1 MDSYPLLDTID
12 TPPDLRSHPVTDLPG
27 ICDDVRE
34 YLIDSIAQ
42 TGGHFGA
49 GLGVVELTV
58 ALHYALNTPK
68 DKLVWDVGHQAY
80 PHKILTGRKDRLN
93 TIRQRDGLAPF
104 LKREESEYDVFGAGH
119 ASTSISAA
127 LGIATARDY
136 AGEDYK
142 VVAVIGDGSMT
153 GGIAYE
159 ALNNCGM
166 LKKDILVI
174 LNDNQMSIA
183 PNVWALHKQF
193 NALITNP
200 AVRKIKDS
208 IWGTLGGHD
217 FLRSAGSKLVD
228 GMKAVMTPGSMFES
242 LGFKYFGPIPGHD
255 VQKLV
260 EMIEFLKRQSGPLLL
275 HVITEKG
282 HGYAPAESHVQKYHA
297 ASGAFDKVTG
307 LAVSKPVVGP
317 QPPEYTKVFG
327 KAMVEICKANPKVV
341 GITAAMP
348 DGTGLNLLA
357 QELPDKFFDVG
368 IAEQHAVTFAAGMAT
383 EGMIPVCAIYSTF
396 LQRAFDQ
403 IIHDVAL
410 QKLPVIFAMDRA
422 GLVGADGPT
431 HHGAFDL
438 SYLRLI
444 PNMTI
449 MVPKDEQELRDMLY
463 TATLHRSNEEL
474 GMRNEELEAN
484 PPLHANSSFLIPHSK
499 GPIAIRYPRGAGIG
513 VPLADK
519 GFREIPIGHGEML
532 RDGEDAVIL
541 GVGPILYEAIKAAED
556 LEREG
561 ISVAVANARFVK
573 PLNTALLDALAARF
587 LHLITV
593 EENVVAGGFG
603 SAVSEY
609 LASKKIGGQAKA
621 CLTPGP
627 AGSLCR
633 AWRTSRFDG
642 RCRPYPRGH
651 SRAGTQRNNF
661 DRKFSGNGAGDI
673 HEKLTGNSYAYIKRP
688 FGSGIV
694 RPSSFAVSIHS
705 ATTISTFRT
714 ASS

>member
-1 MDSYPLLDTID
+1 MASINTHTELTNAYPLLDTIN
-12 TPPDLRSHPVTDLPG
+12 TPEDLRKHPVSDLEA
-27 ICDDVRE
+27 ISADVRE
-34 YLIDSIAQ
+34 FLIDSIAQ

-68 DKLVWDVGHQAY
+68 DKLIWDVGHQAY
-80 PHKILTGRKDRLN
+80 PHKILTGRKDRLQ
-93 TIRQRDGLAPF
+93 TIRQKDGLAPF

-136 AGEDYK
+136 NGENYK
-142 VVAVIGDGSMT
+142 VAAVIGDGSMT

-183 PNVWALHKQF
+183 PNVWAMHEHF
-193 NALITNP
+193 NSLLTNP
-200 AVRKIKDS
+200 ALRKIKDQV
-208 IWGTLGGHD
+208 WDVLDGHSK
-217 FLRSAGSKLVD
+217 LRYAGSKLVD
-228 GMKAVMTPGSMFES
+228 AMKAVMTPGMMFEA
-242 LGFKYFGPIPGHD
+242 LGFKYFGPVSGHN
-255 VQKLV
+255 VVKLV
-260 EMIEFLKRQSGPLLL
+260 EMLKFLEVQTGPLLL

-297 ASGAFDKVTG
+297 ASGAFDKITG
-307 LAVSKPVVGP
+307 AAIAKPVTAP

-327 KAMVEICKANPKVV
+327 KAMVEICKMNPKVV

-348 DGTGLNLLA
+348 DGTGLNIL
-357 QELPDKFFDVG
+357 QKEVPDKFFDVG

-383 EGMIPVCAIYSTF
+383 EGFIPVCAIYSTF

-410 QKLPVIFAMDRA
+410 QNLPVVFAMDRA

-438 SYLRLI
+438 AYLRLI

-463 TATLHRSNEEL
+463 TATS
-474 GMRNEELEAN
+474 RNVAQNVAQTSVCDPDPESQTKVCAT
-484 PPLHANSSFLIPHSK
+484 SSI

-513 VPLADK
+513 VPLADE
-519 GFREIPIGHGEML
+519 GFRALPIGQGEMM
-532 RDGEDAVIL
+532 RDGSDAVII
-541 GVGPILYEAIKAAED
+541 GVGPLLYDAIKAAED

-573 PLNTALLDALAARF
+573 PLDTALLDALAARF
-587 LHLITV
+587 KNIITL
-593 EENVVAGGFG
+593 EEGTINGGFG
-603 SAVSEY
+603 SAVAEF
-609 LASKKIGGQAKA
+609 LAERAILHPASHIPHPSIIGLPDHFIEHGA
-621 CLTPGP
+621 P
-627 AGSLCR
+627 AGLLAEVGLTREGIRDRVR
-633 AWRTSRFDG
+633 ACVLAGRVAEDVVTASTSR
-642 RCRPYPRGH
+642 
-651 SRAGTQRNNF
+651 A
-661 DRKFSGNGAGDI
+661 K
-673 HEKLTGNSYAYIKRP
+673 
-688 FGSGIV
+688 
-694 RPSSFAVSIHS
+694 
-705 ATTISTFRT
+705 
-714 ASS
+714 

>member
-1 MDSYPLLDTID
+1 MTNSYPILDTI
-12 TPPDLRSHPVTDLPG
+12 TIPADLRLHPKTDLDA
-27 ICDDVRE
+27 ISADVRE
-34 YLIDSIAQ
+34 FLVDTIAQ

-58 ALHYALNTPK
+58 ALHYAFDTPK
-68 DKLVWDVGHQAY
+68 DKLIWDVGHQAY

-93 TIRQRDGLAPF
+93 TIRQKDGLAPF
-104 LKREESEYDVFGAGH
+104 LKREESQYDVFGAGH

-166 LKKDILVI
+166 LKKDMLVI
-174 LNDNQMSIA
+174 LNDNNMSIA
-183 PNVWALHKQF
+183 PNVWAVHEHF
-193 NALITNP
+193 NSFITNP
-200 AVRKIKDS
+200 AIRKIKDQV
-208 IWGTLGGHD
+208 WDKLGGHTL
-217 FLRSAGSKLVD
+217 LRSAGAKLVD
-228 GMKAVMTPGSMFES
+228 AMKAAMTPGMMFEA
-242 LGFKYFGPIPGHD
+242 LGFKYFGPVSGHNTA
-255 VQKLV
+255 KLV
-260 EMIEFLKRQSGPLLL
+260 EMFEFLKSQTGPLLL

-307 LAVSKPVVGP
+307 VAVSKPVLTP

-348 DGTGLNLLA
+348 DGTGLNIL
-357 QELPDKFFDVG
+357 QKEVPDKFFDVG

-410 QKLPVIFAMDRA
+410 QKLPVVFALDRA

-463 TATLHRSNEEL
+463 TATTKITNDELRITNEEENSINSPIRL
-474 GMRNEELEAN
+474 SQFVIRN
-484 PPLHANSSFLIPHSK
+484 SQ
-499 GPIAIRYPRGAGIG
+499 GPIAIRYPRGAGMG

-519 GFREIPIGHGEML
+519 GFNELPIGQGEML
-532 RDGEDAVIL
+532 RDGEDAVII

-561 ISVAVANARFVK
+561 ISVAVANARYVK
-573 PLNTALLDALAARF
+573 PLDTNLLEGLAARF
-587 LHLITV
+587 KHIITL
-593 EENVVAGGFG
+593 EENVISGGFG
-603 SAVSEY
+603 SAVSQFY
-609 LASKKIGGQAKA
+609 SAVGAHGNA
-621 CLTPGP
+621 P
-627 AGSLCR
+627 
-633 AWRTSRFDG
+633 F
-642 RCRPYPRGH
+642 
-651 SRAGTQRNNF
+651 
-661 DRKFSGNGAGDI
+661 GNGNASEIGTEARAHYHAPLHIGLPDRFIEHGSPSGLLAEVGLTREGIRDKVREHVAAGRA
-673 HEKLTGNSYAYIKRP
+673 ERVT
-688 FGSGIV
+688 V
-694 RPSSFAVSIHS
+694 
-705 ATTISTFRT
+705 
-714 ASS
+714 

>member
-1 MDSYPLLDTID
+1 MRERFPQFRGFILTTMAAPDNSYPLLDSID
-12 TPPDLRSHPVTDLPG
+12 LPADLRTHPVTDLPA

-34 YLIDSIAQ
+34 FLVDTIAQ

-93 TIRQRDGLAPF
+93 TIRQRNGLAPF

-136 AGEDYK
+136 AGENYT
-142 VVAVIGDGSMT
+142 VAAVIGDGSMT

-166 LKKDILVI
+166 LKKDVLVI

-183 PNVWALHKQF
+183 PNRWALHEHF
-193 NALITNP
+193 NSFITNP
-200 AVRKIKDS
+200 ALRKFKDQVWEVLS
-208 IWGTLGGHD
+208 GHTL
-217 FLRSAGSKLVD
+217 LRSAGAKLVD
-228 GMKAVMTPGSMFES
+228 AMKAAMTPGMMFEA
-242 LGFKYFGPIPGHD
+242 LGFKYFGPIPGHN
-255 VQKLV
+255 VEKLV
-260 EMIEFLKRQSGPLLL
+260 EMIQFLKQQSGPLLL

-282 HGYAPAESHVQKYHA
+282 YGYAPAEAHVQKYHA
-297 ASGAFDKVTG
+297 ASGAFDKITG
-307 LAVSKPVVGP
+307 LAVSKPLVGP

-327 KAMVEICKANPKVV
+327 KAMVELCKTNPKVV

-348 DGTGLNLLA
+348 DGTGLNQLA
-357 QELPDKFFDVG
+357 QEVPDKFFDVG

-449 MVPKDEQELRDMLY
+449 MAPKDEQELRDMLY
-463 TATLHRSNEEL
+463 TATVQCGADREN
-474 GMRNEELEAN
+474 
-484 PPLHANSSFLIPHSK
+484 
-499 GPIAIRYPRGAGIG
+499 GPIAIRYPRGAGVG
-513 VPLADK
+513 VPLADH
-519 GFREIPIGHGEML
+519 GFQELPIGHGEML
-532 RDGEDAVIL
+532 RDGEDAAII
-541 GVGPILYEAIKAAED
+541 GIGPILYEAIKAAED
-556 LEREG
+556 LERLG

-573 PLNTALLDALAARF
+573 PLDTALVDALAARF
-587 LHLITV
+587 PRIITL

-603 SAVSEY
+603 SAVLEH
-609 LASKKIGGQAKA
+609 LATSSDRLKPVLQLGLPDQFIEHGAPSGLLEDVG
-621 CLTPGP
+621 LTREGIRDRV
-627 AGSLCR
+627 R
-633 AWRTSRFDG
+633 AF
-642 RCRPYPRGH
+642 
-651 SRAGTQRNNF
+651 
-661 DRKFSGNGAGDI
+661 
-673 HEKLTGNSYAYIKRP
+673 
-688 FGSGIV
+688 V
-694 RPSSFAVSIHS
+694 RVAAVS
-705 ATTISTFRT
+705 AV
-714 ASS
+714 

>member
-1 MDSYPLLDTID
+1 MTAPDISYPLLSTID
-12 TPPDLRSHPVTDLPG
+12 TPEDLRKHPVSDLPA

-34 YLIDSIAQ
+34 YLIDTIAQ

-58 ALHYALNTPK
+58 ALHYALDTPN

-80 PHKILTGRKDRLN
+80 PHKILTGRKDRLK
-93 TIRQRDGLAPF
+93 TIRQKDGLAPF
-104 LKREESEYDVFGAGH
+104 LKREESQYDVFGAGH

-159 ALNNCGM
+159 ALNNCGI

-183 PNVWALHKQF
+183 PNVWALHEHF
-193 NALITNP
+193 NSFITNP
-200 AVRKIKDS
+200 ALRKFKDQVWEKLS
-208 IWGTLGGHD
+208 GHTL
-217 FLRSAGSKLVD
+217 LRSAGAKLVD
-228 GMKAVMTPGSMFES
+228 AMKAAMTPGMMFES
-242 LGFKYFGPIPGHD
+242 LGFKYFGPIAGHN
-255 VQKLV
+255 VTRLV
-260 EMIEFLKRQSGPLLL
+260 EMLQFLKLQSGPLLL

-282 HGYAPAESHVQKYHA
+282 KGYAPAESHVQRYHA

-307 LAVSKPVVGP
+307 LAVSKPVLGP

-327 KAMVEICKANPKVV
+327 KAMAELCKVNPKVV

-348 DGTGLNLLA
+348 DGTGLNLL
-357 QELPDKFFDVG
+357 QKEVPDKFFDVG

-383 EGMIPVCAIYSTF
+383 EGMVPVCAIYSTF

-422 GLVGADGPT
+422 GIVGADGPT

-444 PNMTI
+444 PNITI
-449 MVPKDEQELRDMLY
+449 MVPKDEQELRDMLF
-463 TATLHRSNEEL
+463 TAVEHASARS
-474 GMRNEELEAN
+474 
-484 PPLHANSSFLIPHSK
+484 
-499 GPIAIRYPRGAGIG
+499 GPMAIRYPRGAGIG
-513 VPLADK
+513 VPLADH
-519 GFREIPIGHGEML
+519 GFSNVPIGHGEML
-532 RDGEDAVIL
+532 RDGEEAVII
-541 GVGPILYEAIKAAED
+541 GVGPMLYEAIKAAED
-556 LEREG
+556 LERKG
-561 ISVAVANARFVK
+561 MSVAVANARFVK
-573 PLNTALLDALAARF
+573 PLDAALIDGLAARF
-587 LHLITV
+587 KHIITL

-603 SAVSEY
+603 SAVSEF
-609 LASKKIGGQAKA
+609 LASRKTEDKLKPDERSSVLHLGLPDRFIEHGS
-621 CLTPGP
+621 P
-627 AGSLCR
+627 AGLLEDCGLSREGIRERVQQLLATRQLEPATR
-633 AWRTSRFDG
+633 A
-642 RCRPYPRGH
+642 
-651 SRAGTQRNNF
+651 
-661 DRKFSGNGAGDI
+661 
-673 HEKLTGNSYAYIKRP
+673 
-688 FGSGIV
+688 V
-694 RPSSFAVSIHS
+694 R
-705 ATTISTFRT
+705 
-714 ASS
+714 

>member
-1 MDSYPLLDTID
+1 MTNAYPLLDTIN
-12 TPPDLRSHPVTDLPG
+12 TPEDLRTHPVSDLEA
-27 ICDDVRE
+27 ISADVRE

-68 DKLVWDVGHQAY
+68 DKLIWDVGHQAY
-80 PHKILTGRKDRLN
+80 PHKILTGRKDRLS
-93 TIRQRDGLAPF
+93 TIRQKDGLAPF

-136 AGEDYK
+136 NGENYK
-142 VVAVIGDGSMT
+142 VAAVIGDGSMT

-183 PNVWALHKQF
+183 PNVWAMHEHF
-193 NALITNP
+193 NSLLTNP
-200 AVRKIKDS
+200 ALRKIKDQV
-208 IWGTLGGHD
+208 WDVLDGHSK
-217 FLRSAGSKLVD
+217 LRYAGSKLVD
-228 GMKAVMTPGSMFES
+228 AMKAVMTPGMMFEA
-242 LGFKYFGPIPGHD
+242 LGFKYFGPVSGHN
-255 VQKLV
+255 VVKLV
-260 EMIEFLKRQSGPLLL
+260 EMLKFLEVQTGPLLL

-297 ASGAFDKVTG
+297 ASGAFDKITG
-307 LAVSKPVVGP
+307 AAIPKPVTSP

-348 DGTGLNLLA
+348 DGTGLNIL
-357 QELPDKFFDVG
+357 QKEVPDKFFDVG

-383 EGMIPVCAIYSTF
+383 EGFIPVCAIYSTF

-410 QKLPVIFAMDRA
+410 QNLPVVFAMDRA

-438 SYLRLI
+438 AYLRLI

-463 TATLHRSNEEL
+463 TATSRNVLLNVAQTLVCDPDPESQTKESQTKVCATL
-474 GMRNEELEAN
+474 GDA
-484 PPLHANSSFLIPHSK
+484 
-499 GPIAIRYPRGAGIG
+499 GPVAIRYPRGTGIG
-513 VPLADK
+513 VPLADE
-519 GFREIPIGHGEML
+519 GFRALPIGQGEMM
-532 RDGEDAVIL
+532 RDGSDAVII
-541 GVGPILYEAIKAAED
+541 GVGPLLYDAIKAAED
-556 LEREG
+556 LERES

-573 PLNTALLDALAARF
+573 PLDTALLDALAARF
-587 LHLITV
+587 KHIITL
-593 EENVVAGGFG
+593 EEGTINGGFG
-603 SAVSEY
+603 SAVAEF
-609 LASKKIGGQAKA
+609 LAERAIQHPSSPIPHPSIIGLPDHFIEHGA
-621 CLTPGP
+621 P
-627 AGSLCR
+627 AGLLADVGLTREGIRDRVR
-633 AWRTSRFDG
+633 ACVLAG
-642 RCRPYPRGH
+642 RM
-651 SRAGTQRNNF
+651 AE
-661 DRKFSGNGAGDI
+661 A
-673 HEKLTGNSYAYIKRP
+673 TGVAP
-688 FGSGIV
+688 
-694 RPSSFAVSIHS
+694 
-705 ATTISTFRT
+705 
-714 ASS
+714 